1 MTVWA
6 WLALTFVVFVMVSV
20 VVAAAMVSS
29 EMGRRERAHWGED
42 R

>member
-1 MTVWA
+1 MSAWA
-6 WLALTFVVFVMVSV
+6 WLALGVCVVAMAV

-29 EMGRRERAHWGED
+29 EMGRRERARYGED